1 MTMAHQF
8 GDFLPL
14 RRQLFDLSLGEALS
28 ELARQR
34 YPRDT
39 AKHLAKAWDIDP
51 ATAANVVKGHA
62 SERTLTKAIKAE
74 GWGLLACLGA
84 ALTGETYE
92 QFEERQLQQIIE
104 RAADASQKL
113 VQLRSRREAMAS
125 QSLDPD
131 ALEDRGSSDRTGAR
145 DRRGR

>member
-1 MTMAHQF
+1 MTHLTEAF
-8 GDFLPL
+8 VPL
-14 RRQLFDLSLGEALS
+14 RRQLFDLSMGEALAD
-28 ELARQR
+28 LARQK

-39 AKHLAKAWDIDP
+39 AKHIARAWGID
-51 ATAANVVKGHA
+51 ASTAANVVKGHA

-74 GWGLLACLGA
+74 GWSLLACLGA
-84 ALTGETYE
+84 ALTGETYS

-113 VQLRSRREAMAS
+113 VQLRTRREAMAS

-131 ALEDRGSSDRTGAR
+131 ALGDRGSSDQPGAR
-145 DRRGR
+145 DRRSR

>member
-1 MTMAHQF
+1 MTHLTEEF
-8 GDFLPL
+8 VPL
-14 RRQLFDLSLGEALS
+14 RRQLFELSIGEALAD
-28 ELARQR
+28 LARQK

-39 AKHLAKAWDIDP
+39 AKHIARAWGID
-51 ATAANVVKGHA
+51 ASTAANVVKGHA

-84 ALTGETYE
+84 ALTGETYS

-131 ALEDRGSSDRTGAR
+131 ALGDRRPADDLGAR
-145 DRRGR
+145 DRRRR

>member
-1 MTMAHQF
+1 MTHLTEEF
-8 GDFLPL
+8 VPL
-14 RRQLFDLSLGEALS
+14 RRQLFELSIGEALAD
-28 ELARQR
+28 LARQK

-39 AKHLAKAWDIDP
+39 AKHIARAWGID
-51 ATAANVVKGHA
+51 ASTAANVVKGHA

-131 ALEDRGSSDRTGAR
+131 ALGDRRPADDLGAR
-145 DRRGR
+145 DRRRR

>member
-1 MTMAHQF
+1 MTMAHQI

-28 ELARQR
+28 ELVRQR

-62 SERTLTKAIKAE
+62 SERTLSKAIKAE
-74 GWGLLACLGA
+74 GWALLAHLGA
-84 ALTGETYE
+84 ALTGETYHE
-92 QFEERQLQQIIE
+92 YEERLLADIIE

-113 VQLRSRREAMAS
+113 VQLRSRREALAS

-131 ALEDRGSSDRTGAR
+131 ALGDRRPSDQLGAR
-145 DRRGR
+145 DRHSR

>member
-1 MTMAHQF
+1 MTHLTEAF
-8 GDFLPL
+8 VPL
-14 RRQLFDLSLGEALS
+14 RRQLFDLSMGEALAD
-28 ELARQR
+28 LARQK

-39 AKHLAKAWDIDP
+39 AKHIARAWGID
-51 ATAANVVKGHA
+51 ASTAANVVKGHA

-113 VQLRSRREAMAS
+113 VQLRTRREAMAS

-131 ALEDRGSSDRTGAR
+131 ALGDRRPADDLGAR
-145 DRRGR
+145 DRRRR

>member
-1 MTMAHQF
+1 MTALDP
-8 GDFLPL
+8 DFMPL
-14 RRQLFDLSLGEALS
+14 RRQLFDLSMGEALS
-28 ELARQR
+28 ALARQK

-39 AKHLAKAWDIDP
+39 AKHLSRAWDIDP

-74 GWGLLACLGA
+74 GWGLLSELGA
-84 ALTGETYE
+84 ALTGESFHEY
-92 QFEERQLQQIIE
+92 EERQLAAIIE

-113 VQLRSRREAMAS
+113 VQLRARREALAA

-131 ALEDRGSSDRTGAR
+131 ALGDGRPTDQHRDRTG
-145 DRRGR
+145 

>member
-1 MTMAHQF
+1 MTHLTEEF
-8 GDFLPL
+8 VPP
-14 RRQLFDLSLGEALS
+14 RRQLFELSIGEALAD
-28 ELARQR
+28 LARQK

-39 AKHLAKAWDIDP
+39 AKHIARAWGID
-51 ATAANVVKGHA
+51 ASTAANVVRGHA

-113 VQLRSRREAMAS
+113 VQLRTRREAMDS

-131 ALEDRGSSDRTGAR
+131 ALGDRRPADQHR
-145 DRRGR
+145 DRAG

>member
-1 MTMAHQF
+1 MTHLTEAF
-8 GDFLPL
+8 VPL
-14 RRQLFDLSLGEALS
+14 RRQLFDLSMGEALAD
-28 ELARQR
+28 LARQK

-39 AKHLAKAWDIDP
+39 AKHIARAWGID
-51 ATAANVVKGHA
+51 ASTAANVVKGHA

-74 GWGLLACLGA
+74 GWSLLACLGA
-84 ALTGETYE
+84 ALTGETYS

-113 VQLRSRREAMAS
+113 VQLRTRREAMAS

-131 ALEDRGSSDRTGAR
+131 ALGDRRPSDQLGAR
-145 DRRGR
+145 DRHSR